1 VSGGK
6 ERAERLLVHY
16 IRLSWERAGLGW
28 DSDNEA
34 EVGSIIDALHD
45 MVIEEIRWHAKNA
58 PHIYRP
64 DDDQVLTQYA
74 GPGGTTEIEHPA

>member
-6 ERAERLLVHY
+6 DRAERLLVHY

-28 DSDNEA
+28 DADNEA

-45 MVIEEIRWHAKNA
+45 MVIEEIRQHAENA
-58 PHIYRP
+58 APPEH
-64 DDDQVLTQYA
+64 DQVLTQYA